1 MQPNSFSMTSE
12 TRGTS
17 ILPLLN
23 LWVECM
29 SPESGGPSAQQVR
42 LTARE
47 CAHISLNLQNNIYSG
62 REDRKSQAFS
72 TYFINTSIYVL
83 FLFSSPLPLQ
93 PSDSLW
99 ISFSETTV
107 CWLIQA
113 LGIWSIFFVLFFYAH
128 MYIYFSR
135 VLSGRCSCFC
145 CLHAS
150 FSVCGGMLLAE
161 TMESCLRVIR
171 SNSAWTSV
179 KPGFC
184 PWKKRQE
191 TKPKSN
197 LL

>member
-1 MQPNSFSMTSE
+1 MSRVYEPRIWGAFSPAGQADCQGVCTHFPKLTSPYKITFTVEERTEKAKPSALISLTPPFMFSFSSHLHSLSNLLITFESH
-12 TRGTS
+12 S
-17 ILPLLN
+17 VKPLCVLTDTGVRN
-23 LWVECM
+23 LV
-29 SPESGGPSAQQVR
+29 
-42 LTARE
+42 
-47 CAHISLNLQNNIYSG
+47 N
-62 REDRKSQAFS
+62 
-72 TYFINTSIYVL
+72 
-83 FLFSSPLPLQ
+83 
-93 PSDSLW
+93 
-99 ISFSETTV
+99 
-107 CWLIQA
+107 
-113 LGIWSIFFVLFFYAH
+113 FFCFFYAH